1 MTFMEL
7 VRREMH
13 GSLPR
18 LIIMSSLGG
27 VSTAA
32 LLASINSVAQNSS
45 GDSDKPSLWAAGLFL
60 VALVLF
66 IKTQNYILI
75 TATVEIESI
84 IHKMRLRLL
93 NEVRHSELGPMEH
106 IGRARIVASITSDAV
121 LLSQAAATLVVSLQ
135 GVVLVVFVGF
145 YVAFVSIAAFL
156 LSAGIVGG
164 TAVVFYFKGRDI
176 AVGQREASEW
186 ANKLFDRLIDV
197 LDGFKEVRLNQ
208 VRSDQL
214 MEDLTDVSSTAAYV
228 KIKTD
233 SENAKRMIFSQIAM
247 YALLGAVVFI
257 APQLS
262 DDSGTSISKAILA
275 LLFVVGASFTLVQS
289 IPMLTAAN
297 AASERL
303 VQLEADLLATRR
315 TAELAADLLPK
326 TFEKIEFR
334 DVTFRYFDRASETTF
349 RIGPIDFV
357 LKRGE
362 LAFITGGNGSGKST
376 FFKLLAGLYIPESGT
391 IELDGVPIDD
401 SNRDRYRGLITAIFS
416 DYHLF
421 LRLYGIANPDPA
433 EVTRLLT
440 QFRLNDKTRLID
452 GEFKTIELSA
462 GQRKRLALVV
472 ALLEKRPILLLD
484 EWASDQD
491 PEFRRK
497 FYHELLPEL
506 NKAGITIVAITHDD
520 RYLAEIGGA
529 ARKLHMDEG
538 RFAS

>member
-1 MTFMEL
+1 MTFVEF
-7 VRREMH
+7 VRREMY

-18 LIIMSSLGG
+18 LVIMSSLGG
-27 VSTAA
+27 ISTAA
-32 LLASINSVAQNSS
+32 LLASINTVAQDSS
-45 GDSDKPSLWAAGLFL
+45 GDSDKSTLWAAGLFL
-60 VALVLF
+60 IALVLF

-84 IHKMRLRLL
+84 IHKVRLRLL
-93 NEVRHSELGPMEH
+93 DEVRRSELSPMEH
-106 IGRARIVASITSDAV
+106 IGRARIVGAITSDSV

-145 YVAFVSIAAFL
+145 YVAFVSFVAFL
-156 LSAGIVGG
+156 LSAGIVAA
-164 TAVVFYFKGRDI
+164 TAVVFYVKGEEI
-176 AVGQREASEW
+176 AVGQREAAEW

-197 LDGFKEVRLNQ
+197 LDGFKEVRLNK

-214 MEDLTDVSSTAAYV
+214 MADLDEVSGTAAYV
-228 KIKTD
+228 KIKSD
-233 SENAKRMIFSQIAM
+233 AENAKRMIFSQIAM
-247 YALLGAVVFI
+247 YSLLGAVVFI

-262 DDSGTSISKAILA
+262 DSGASSISKAILA

-289 IPMLTAAN
+289 IPMLSAAN

-303 VQLEADLLATRR
+303 VQLETDLLATHRS
-315 TAELAADLLPK
+315 TELDPDELPK

-349 RIGPIDFV
+349 RVGPINFV

-362 LAFITGGNGSGKST
+362 LVFITGGNGSGKST
-376 FFKLLAGLYIPESGT
+376 FFKLLAGLYVPETGT
-391 IELDGVPIDD
+391 IELDGMVVDD
-401 SNRDRYRGLITAIFS
+401 STREKYRVLITAIFS

-421 LRLYGIANPDPA
+421 LRLYGIADPDPA
-433 EVTRLLT
+433 EVERLLT
-440 QFRLNDKTRLID
+440 QFRLNTKTRLVD
-452 GEFKTIELSA
+452 GEFKTIDLSA

-472 ALLEKRPILLLD
+472 ALLENRPLLLLD

-506 NKAGITIVAITHDD
+506 NKAGRTIVAITHDD
-520 RYLAEIGGA
+520 RYLAEIHGNV
-529 ARKLHMDEG
+529 RKLHMDEG
-538 RFAS
+538 RFVT